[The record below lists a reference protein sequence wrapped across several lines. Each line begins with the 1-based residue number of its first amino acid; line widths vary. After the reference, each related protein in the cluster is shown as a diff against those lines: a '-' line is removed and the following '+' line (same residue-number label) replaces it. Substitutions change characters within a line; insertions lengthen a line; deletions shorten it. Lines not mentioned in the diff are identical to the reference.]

1 MMLSLRALARRAPRS
16 ASQLASYTTRS
27 SIRPITQSFV
37 KPTSILSSRYQPSKA
52 LFSTTP
58 SRFDDAGQELAAKL
72 EGEINIESENNESST
87 DSDSNVKTFFD
98 QYDFWSAEDTS
109 GEQDVLLKRSYDDEQ
124 IVRSNTSRAMLKLVA
139 NGMGGTDGQLQHRR
153 LQLANGARGRG
164 RRSLHG

>member
-1 MMLSLRALARRAPRS
+1 MMLSLRALARRTPRS
-16 ASQLASYTTRS
+16 ASQLVSYTTRS

-37 KPTSILSSRYQPSKA
+37 KPTSILASRYQPSKA

-98 QYDFWSAEDTS
+98 QYDFWSVEDTS

-124 IVRSNTSRAMLKLVA
+124 IVRTKAGSTTQPCR
-139 NGMGGTDGQLQHRR
+139 
-153 LQLANGARGRG
+153 
-164 RRSLHG
+164 